1 MRATSSR
8 AHRLGWPY
16 LAGIGFLVAVPLA
29 GAITLAFTDFSGI
42 GSPRFTG
49 LENFVRLWSD
59 AAFWRSLGNSL
70 VFVVISVPLRLV
82 AAVGLALL
90 LHRRTLGATPGR
102 IAAYLPSVIPD
113 VAYALL
119 WLWLLN
125 PLYGPLALGAESLGI
140 DEILTDPWGA
150 RIAVAVMGAFQI
162 GEAFIVALAARRT
175 VPEHLYEAAAVDG
188 ASAWFTL
195 RKVTLPLMT
204 PILALLALR
213 DVVLSFQI
221 NFTPAL
227 LITEGGPRY
236 ATTYLPL
243 YAYRQAFRYF
253 RLGYASAMTLT
264 MFVLTALIVFVQF
277 RLIRRWRGV

>member
-1 MRATSSR
+1 MRRGTT
-8 AHRLGWPY
+8 LGWPY
-16 LAGIGFLVAVPLA
+16 LAGLAALVAVPLA
-29 GAITLAFTDFSGI
+29 GAIALAFTEFSGI
-42 GSPRFTG
+42 GAPEFAGTD
-49 LENFVRLWSD
+49 NFARLWED

-70 VFVVISVPLRLV
+70 VFVMISVPLRLA
-82 AAVGLALL
+82 AAVAFALL
-90 LHRRTLGATPGR
+90 LHRRSTVASGGR

-125 PLYGPLALGAESLGI
+125 PLYGPLALAVGSIGI
-140 DEILTDPWGA
+140 EDVLTDPWGA

-175 VPEHLYEAAAVDG
+175 IPASLYEAAAVDG
-188 ASAWFTL
+188 AAPWFTF
-195 RKVTLPLMT
+195 RMVTLPLMG
-204 PILALLALR
+204 PILGLLALR
-213 DVVLSFQI
+213 DVILSFQI
-221 NFTPAL
+221 NFVPAL
-227 LITEGGPRY
+227 LVTEGGPRY

-264 MFVLTALIVFVQF
+264 MFVLTALIVYIQY
-277 RLIRRWRGV
+277 RLIRRWRAT

>member
-1 MRATSSR
+1 MRRGTA
-8 AHRLGWPY
+8 LGWPY
-16 LAGIGFLVAVPLA
+16 LGGLLLLIALPLCGAVA
-29 GAITLAFTDFSGI
+29 LAFTEFSGI
-42 GSPRFTG
+42 GAPEFIGVDNFT
-49 LENFVRLWSD
+49 RLWQD

-70 VFVVISVPLRLV
+70 IFVLVSVPLRLA
-82 AAVGLALL
+82 AAVAFALL
-90 LHRRTLGATPGR
+90 LHRRSKTASGGR
-102 IAAYLPSVIPD
+102 VAAYLPSVIPD

-125 PLYGPLALGAESLGI
+125 PLYGPLALALGSIGI
-140 DEILTDPWGA
+140 DDVLTDPWGA

-175 VPEHLYEAAAVDG
+175 IPKNLYEAAAVDG
-188 ASAWFTL
+188 ASAWFTF
-195 RKVTLPLMT
+195 RKITLPLMA
-204 PILALLALR
+204 PILGLLALR

-221 NFTPAL
+221 NFVPAL
-227 LITEGGPRY
+227 LVTEGGPRY

-264 MFVLTALIVFVQF
+264 MFVLTALIVYVQY
-277 RLIRRWRGV
+277 RLIRRWRAQ